1 MTKKQLEKYQKE
13 FDEFVANVEKMGGRF
28 LTEDELRYK
37 INGGVGGGDDG
48 DAGEEQTDDSPAE
61 GGGTDEFASAPTEAT
76 ADGAGETQAGNENE
90 DSSGKSEETAEE
102 DDDKSFWESVCEA
115 VGGVVDAVGDAVS
128 GLVDTVTDA
137 VSDAAHAVG
146 EVIEDV
152 IDFFTGGSGKADNT
166 VTPEGGSEPAN
177 PTSPKATEA
186 AQDKSAP
193 ENGKTNTSGD
203 MTVDSKNLSYDSA
216 TGTFR
221 SNPTL
226 SDVKISPA
234 KPEDNLA
241 AAMEAANG
249 KSKDY
254 YDYDINASLSRSM
267 EKNWIQSFAE
277 EILGSNGIKNSGISI
292 LPGDCT
298 KSGVSDVGLYNMGHN
313 NFPADFQSRVITDN
327 LGDAGFDFSLSYK
340 HEF

>member
-1 MTKKQLEKYQKE
+1 MTKKQLEKYRKE
-13 FDEFVANVEKMGGRF
+13 FDEFIANAEKLGARF

-37 INGGVGGGDDG
+37 INGG
-48 DAGEEQTDDSPAE
+48 TDD
-61 GGGTDEFASAPTEAT
+61 FASDQTEAT
-76 ADGAGETQAGNENE
+76 ADGGDSYTVQSGDTLSEIVEDYNSEHGTDYTYQEIAEQNGIENPDLIYPWDEINFGGGNT
-90 DSSGKSEETAEE
+90 KTETAEDE
-102 DDDKSFWESVCEA
+102 D
-115 VGGVVDAVGDAVS
+115 VS
-128 GLVDTVTDA
+128 GTKTQD
-137 VSDAAHAVG
+137 
-146 EVIEDV
+146 
-152 IDFFTGGSGKADNT
+152 ADNLDENNDT
-166 VTPEGGSEPAN
+166 TSEDEEATN
-177 PTSPKATEA
+177 EKSDVAEQKDETQTEKTS
-186 AQDKSAP
+186 DD
-193 ENGKTNTSGD
+193 GKTSSGGD